1 MFKPTI
7 FREYDIRGAAD
18 VELLDDDV
26 VQLGRAF
33 GTYLQ
38 RHQGKRIS
46 LGRDTRLSSPRL
58 RDALMRGLKA
68 SGCDVIDIGVVPT
81 PVLYYSVFH
90 LKTDGAVMITGS
102 HNPSEF
108 NGFKTVCGAST
119 IHGAAIQ
126 EIRRMIDSGD
136 LATGEGTESTADV
149 VTPYVAEVSAQF
161 LFPRRIRVVFDAGNG
176 TGGPV
181 MHRILER
188 LNVDATE
195 MFFEMD
201 GRFPNHHPDP
211 TVPENLQALVEKV
224 RESKADL
231 GIAFDGDT
239 DRIGAVD
246 DRGSIVWGDQLMI
259 IYGREILTRKPG
271 ATFIGE
277 VKCSQLMYD
286 DLKARGGNPVMWKT
300 GHSLI
305 KAKMKETHAELA
317 GEMSGHIFFADRW
330 YGFDDALYSACRLME
345 IVADSGRP
353 LSHLL
358 ADLPATVVTPEIRFE
373 CPDELKFAVV
383 SQAIAVLRARHQTE
397 DVDGVRV
404 LFPHGWGLVR
414 ASNTQPVLVMRFE
427 ATTPELLQE
436 YRREIEDVVEA
447 AKLHAQSASIE
458 RLNDKMRGVW
468 WGRRFHLPIRAQL
481 GTTFQSTN
489 FANRPFP
496 SVPPEAGS
504 NQRRI
509 PRPRSSSAR
518 SENSGTGDKKLAR
531 SEAGC
536 RAAGRRQ
543 GVPCRWSTAR
553 HETAPYRLDRVCW
566 QGSSAFA

>member
-7 FREYDIRGAAD
+7 FREYDIRGAAG
-18 VELLDDDV
+18 VELLDPDV
-26 VQLGRAF
+26 AQLGRAF
-33 GTYLQ
+33 GTYLR
-38 RHQGKRIS
+38 RHAGKRIS
-46 LGRDTRLSSPRL
+46 LGCDTRLSSPRL
-58 RDALMRGLKA
+58 RDALMRGLKG
-68 SGCDVIDIGVVPT
+68 SGCDVIDLGVVPT

-102 HNPSEF
+102 HNPPEF
-108 NGFKTVCGAST
+108 NGFKTVCGEST

-126 EIRRMIDSGD
+126 EIRRMIDTGD
-136 LATGEGTESTADV
+136 LDTGDGSETTADM

-161 LFPRRIRVVFDAGNG
+161 HFRRRIRVVFDAGNG
-176 TGGPV
+176 TGGVV
-181 MHRILER
+181 MHRILEN

-211 TVPENLQALVEKV
+211 TVPANLEALIEKV

-246 DRGSIVWGDQLMI
+246 DAGTIIWGDQLMI

-277 VKCSQLMYD
+277 VKCSQSMYD
-286 DLKARGGNPVMWKT
+286 DLKARGGNPIMWKT

-353 LSHLL
+353 LSHQL
-358 ADLPATVVTPEIRFE
+358 ADLPATVVTPEIRFD

-383 SQAIAVLRARHQTE
+383 AEAVAVLRARHKTE

-427 ATTPELLQE
+427 ATTKELLEE
-436 YRREIEDVVEA
+436 YRREIEEVVEA
-447 AKLHAQSASIE
+447 AKLRAQSGTDD
-458 RLNDKMRGVW
+458 RL
-468 WGRRFHLPIRAQL
+468 
-481 GTTFQSTN
+481 TS
-489 FANRPFP
+489 
-496 SVPPEAGS
+496 SVEQPG
-504 NQRRI
+504 
-509 PRPRSSSAR
+509 
-518 SENSGTGDKKLAR
+518 L
-531 SEAGC
+531 SEA
-536 RAAGRRQ
+536 
-543 GVPCRWSTAR
+543 
-553 HETAPYRLDRVCW
+553 
-566 QGSSAFA
+566 